1 MGKFS
6 TNSTPPPGR
15 NRDNRPHLPPGGV
28 GAAFP
33 RWAEAARRAAEQGR
47 RPVADAGVVRELLD
61 GFGRWAEDTLDQ
73 AVMEARNLD
82 GRAR

>member
-1 MGKFS
+1 
-6 TNSTPPPGR
+6 
-15 NRDNRPHLPPGGV
+15 
-28 GAAFP
+28 
-33 RWAEAARRAAEQGR
+33 
-47 RPVADAGVVRELLD
+47 VADAGVVRELLD